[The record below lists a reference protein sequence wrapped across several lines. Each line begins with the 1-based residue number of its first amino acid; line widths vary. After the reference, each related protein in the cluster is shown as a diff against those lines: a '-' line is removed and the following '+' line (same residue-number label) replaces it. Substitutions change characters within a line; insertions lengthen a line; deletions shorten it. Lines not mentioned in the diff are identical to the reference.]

1 MKLGK
6 YPINN
11 FSPLVNRL
19 DFSKVKCPNF
29 NPPDLKGIQVGAYAQ
44 FIKEE
49 LKKLISSY
57 FPIYS
62 QSKSTEIVLED
73 VFFNEPEFTENEAL
87 EKGKSYQHS
96 IYIKVKLTSKQGK
109 NTEQTS
115 EDTIFLGNL
124 PELTSRSNFIINGI
138 EKFIISQIV
147 RAPGTYI
154 LNRSQIK
161 LTSSKKR
168 VQEGTICE
176 LLPIKGSMLLFN
188 YVKEKNGQYVVK
200 ATAKNNVGDGVVQFP
215 VTVLFK
221 AFGMSEKQILELCGE
236 VDYIQNTL
244 EKEYYNPR
252 DLIFKEGSL
261 YMKWFKANVLSV
273 KDFDKWMEDSEGT
286 IYQTI
291 NKLSYELYIK
301 NWEKISDLLSK
312 LETAAADSTSSEV
325 YLTIKNSLEKEISK
339 SEDIL
344 ERISVEWAAYFLINE
359 FGISYESSRHKT
371 LSFQELLWAYLFER
385 NYYDIGVAGRFKIDH
400 KMALANR
407 IFQKVLA
414 QDVKDFDG
422 NVVFVKGTFMGRAE
436 IARFVRLSK
445 EKKLDIISK
454 TELDYAPKGFPNYKD
469 YSFVE
474 LESILIHKSRSLT
487 SPVVKIYGVPQY
499 REVEPIVRFG
509 DYFAMISYIVHLGDE
524 IGGLDDID
532 HLGNKR
538 LKLVSELLQNRIII
552 AMSRIVRFAVERV
565 NNMEARINY
574 ATLRDAPDTSFVIK
588 SILNTKPFQLVIREF
603 FNSHQLTQF
612 LDQQNPLSELTNKR
626 KISAMGPGG
635 IKREDPNLSIRDVH
649 YSHYGKLCP
658 VETPEGM
665 NIGLIMALAFF
676 AQLNEFGFLVT
687 PYYKVVDG
695 QVTDEIHWL
704 SALQEEHYIIS
715 EANVPRDSENRLIGS
730 VTVRYKDS
738 IETVDSKLVDYIDVG
753 CHQLV
758 SISASLIPFLEHN
771 DANRALMGANMQRQ
785 AVPLLS
791 PKAPIVGTGVEY
803 KIATDSGLVALA
815 KDSGVVSYVDAK
827 SVTVKYDN
835 PELGTERIPFYK
847 FERSNQSTCKNQH
860 PIVRVGQKVSK
871 GHSLCNGPAMQNGE
885 LALGQNLLVAFTT
898 WYGYNYEDAIILSS
912 RLIEEDIYTSVHIQ
926 QHVVECMRTKIGDEE
941 ITRQIPYV
949 TDSEKKYLDENGI
962 IMVGAEVKEGDI
974 LVGKTSPT
982 AVTEQSSEEK
992 LLQAIFSEKVKSVKD
1007 TSLRVPAGGGGIVA
1021 KIMRFSIYKNDKL
1034 NDDVIEVVKVFIVQ
1048 KRKIQVGDKMAGRHG
1063 NKGIVSKIARKEDM
1077 PYLEDGTPV
1086 DIIVNPLGV
1095 PSRMNI
1101 GQVLETHLGFAARK
1115 MVFKQLLELCFA
1127 GDQESVSSVFGLD
1140 SETTER
1146 MFRVM
1151 KSHLEEIGVKTLAE
1165 AKEMSQVNFTIIL
1178 SKLGMSVDDL
1188 NIRVST
1194 PVFSG
1199 ATHEDL
1205 VDIMKEAGIDPEE
1218 NNGKFTLI
1226 NGKTGE
1232 KFPKPITVGIIYMLK
1247 LDHMVDD
1254 KIHARSVGA
1263 YSKITQQPLG
1273 GKCQNGGQRF
1283 GEMEVW
1289 ALEAY
1294 GAAYNLRELLT
1305 IKSDDIQSR
1314 QSVFSSIIKKQPL
1327 PTPNIPESF
1336 KLLIKKLEGACMK
1349 INVQYGD
1356 ENKFISCHEFIEKQL
1371 SRDSGV
1377 VSTDNSSNRG
1387 LPTTRSSSVASDFFS
1402 SSNRKI
1408 KKLTE

>member
-6 YPINN
+6 YPLNS
-11 FSPLVNRL
+11 FSKLVNRL
-19 DFSKVKCPNF
+19 DFAKVKYPNF
-29 NPPDLKGIQVGAYAQ
+29 NPPDLKGIQIRAYDK
-44 FIKEE
+44 FIKED

-62 QSKSTEIVLED
+62 QSRSTEIVLED
-73 VFFNEPEFTENEAL
+73 VLFHEPEFSEDEAL
-87 EKGKSYQHS
+87 EKGKSFQYS

-109 NTEQTS
+109 NTEQTA
-115 EDTIFLGNL
+115 EDTIFLGNI
-124 PELTSRSNFIINGI
+124 PELTSRSNYIINGI

-188 YVKEKNGQYVVK
+188 YVKEKGGKYIVK
-200 ATAKNNVGDGVVQFP
+200 ATAKNNVGDSVVQFP

-221 AFGMSEKQILELCGE
+221 ALGMSEEQILELCDN

-244 EKEYYNPR
+244 DKEDYNPR
-252 DLIFKEGSL
+252 DLIFKENSL
-261 YMKWFKANVLSV
+261 YMKWFKANVLNV
-273 KDFDKWMEDSEGT
+273 KDFDKWLEDSEDT
-286 IYQTI
+286 IYKTL
-291 NKLSYELYIK
+291 NRLSYDLYNK
-301 NWEKISDLLSK
+301 NWEKIGDLLSK
-312 LETAAADSTSSEV
+312 LETAAADSTSSEE
-325 YLTIKNSLEKEISK
+325 YLRVKDSLEKEIEK
-339 SEDIL
+339 SRKIL
-344 ERISVEWAAYFLINE
+344 ESITVEWASYFLINE
-359 FGISYESSRHKT
+359 FGISYESASYRVH
-371 LSFQELLWAYLFER
+371 SFQELLWSYLFER

-422 NVVFVKGTFMGRAE
+422 NIVFPKGTFMGRAE
-436 IARFVRLSK
+436 ISRFVNLSK
-445 EKKLDIISK
+445 EKKLDILSK
-454 TELDYAPKGFPNYKD
+454 TELPYAPQDFPNYKH
-469 YSFVE
+469 YSFIE
-474 LESILIHKSRSLT
+474 LESLLIHKTRSLS
-487 SPVVKIYGVPQY
+487 SPVIKIHGVPQY
-499 REVEPIVRFG
+499 REVEPIIRFG
-509 DYFAMISYIVHLGDE
+509 DYFAMISYIVHLWDE

-538 LKLVSELLQNRIII
+538 LKLVNELLQNRIVI
-552 AMSRIVRFAVERV
+552 AMSRIARFAVERV

-588 SILNTKPFQLVIREF
+588 SILNTKPFQIVIREF

-665 NIGLIMALAFF
+665 NIGLIMALASF

-695 QVTDEIHWL
+695 KVTDEVHWL
-704 SALQEEHYIIS
+704 SALQEEYYIIS

-791 PKAPIVGTGVEY
+791 PKSPIVGTGVEH
-803 KIATDSGLVALA
+803 KIATDSGLVVLA
-815 KDSGVVSYVDAK
+815 KGDGVITHVDGK
-827 SVTVKYDN
+827 SVTVKYDKSD
-835 PELGTERIPFYK
+835 LGTENTRFYK
-847 FERSNQSTCKNQH
+847 FERSNHSTCKNQY
-860 PIVRVGQKVSK
+860 PLVRVGQKVTK
-871 GHSLCNGPAMQNGE
+871 GQALCNGPAMQNGE

-912 RLIEEDIYTSVHIQ
+912 RLIEEDIYTSIHIQ
-926 QHVVECMRTKIGDEE
+926 EHVVECMRTKIGDEE

-982 AVTEQSSEEK
+982 AVTEQTSEER

-1007 TSLRVPAGGGGIVA
+1007 SSLRVPAGGGGIVT

-1034 NDDVIEVVKVFIVQ
+1034 NDDVIEVVKVFVVQ

-1063 NKGIVSKIARKEDM
+1063 NKGIVSKIARREDM

-1115 MVFKQLLELCFA
+1115 MVFKRLLELYFEGNKELA
-1127 GDQESVSSVFGLD
+1127 SSVFGLD
-1140 SETTER
+1140 PETTDR
-1146 MFRVM
+1146 LFKVM
-1151 KSHLEEIGVKTLAE
+1151 KDHLSEIGVKTLND

-1188 NIRVST
+1188 NIRIST

-1199 ATHEDL
+1199 VTHKDL
-1205 VDIMKEAGIDPEE
+1205 VDIMKEAEIDPAT

-1226 NGKTGE
+1226 NGRTGE
-1232 KFPKPITVGIIYMLK
+1232 KFAKPITVGVIYMLK

-1371 SRDSGV
+1371 SRDTV
-1377 VSTDNSSNRG
+1377 TVAPDNSSNRG
-1387 LPTTRSSSVASDFFS
+1387 LPPTRSATVANDFS
-1402 SSNRKI
+1402 MAISRKNS
-1408 KKLTE
+1408 KTN